1 LKSPDFFKRT
11 PDIETLRQQK
21 NIPALIRALQYDAF
35 DVQTRAAQALSTL
48 GTEGIDELI
57 LALKTKDKN
66 VRLGIIE
73 ALSVIRDPRAV
84 PSLIQLLSDSS
95 SEVRWQAAIA
105 LGEIKDPLCLH
116 TGLQSGTTRATE
128 SLLQALR
135 DPDKYVRYG
144 AASALQKTG
153 WTPASEEDR
162 AFQNVGLQE
171 WQAVQEIGEPAIPA
185 LSHVLNDRDSGV
197 RVQAIEILGSI
208 GNREAVPVLI
218 RSLADEN
225 AEVRWKAV
233 LASPK
238 CGVSMI
244 HLPRGLS
251 RRPRTRKNPLI
262 AGFLNFMLP
271 GLGYGY
277 LGKWWGIMIFQ
288 IDITATVW
296 LFRYEGETSTY
307 GLLLPIYLIM
317 ALHAWYIAQKMPD
330 L

>member
-1 LKSPDFFKRT
+1 LKSPVFLQKK
-11 PDIETLRQQK
+11 PDIETLREQK
-21 NIPALIRALQYDAF
+21 NIPALIRALRYDDF
-35 DVQTRAAQALSTL
+35 DVQTRAAQALGTL
-48 GTEGIDELI
+48 GAEGIDELI
-57 LALKTKDKN
+57 LALKTKDKD

-73 ALSVIRDPRAV
+73 ALSVIQDPRAV
-84 PSLIQLLSDSS
+84 PPLIKQLSDAS
-95 SEVRWQAAIA
+95 SEIRWEAAIA
-105 LGEIKDPLCLH
+105 LGEISDPA
-116 TGLQSGTTRATE
+116 ATA

-135 DPDKYVRYG
+135 DPDRYVRYG
-144 AASALQKTG
+144 AASALRKSG
-153 WTPASEEDR
+153 WKPASDEER
-162 AFQNVGLQE
+162 AFQAVGLQE

-185 LSHVLNDRDSGV
+185 LSRVLHDRDSGV
-197 RVQAIEILGSI
+197 RMQAIEILGSI
-208 GNREAVPVLI
+208 GSGKAVPVLM

-251 RRPRTRKNPLI
+251 RRPRTRKNPFI

-296 LFRYEGETSTY
+296 LFRYEGEGSTY
-307 GLLLPIYLIM
+307 GLLLPIYLVL
-317 ALHAWYIAQKMPD
+317 ALHAWYIAEKMPD
-330 L
+330 H

>member
-1 LKSPDFFKRT
+1 MTFPVFSRKK

-21 NIPALIRALQYDAF
+21 NIPSLIEALRYDDF
-35 DVQTRAAQALSTL
+35 EVQTSAAEALGTL
-48 GTEGIDELI
+48 GAEGIDKLI
-57 LALKTKDKN
+57 LALKTKDKD
-66 VRLGIIE
+66 VRLGIIG

-84 PSLIQLLSDSS
+84 PSLVHLLTDTSN
-95 SEVRWQAAIA
+95 EVRWEAAIA
-105 LGEIKDPLCLH
+105 LGEINDPD
-116 TGLQSGTTRATE
+116 ANA

-144 AASALQKTG
+144 AAFALRKTG
-153 WTPASEEDR
+153 WKPVSAEER
-162 AFQNVGLQE
+162 AFMCVGMQE
-171 WQAVQEIGEPAIPA
+171 WHAVKEIGEPAIPA
-185 LSHVLNDRDSGV
+185 LSSVLQDSDSSV
-197 RVQAIEILGSI
+197 RMQAIEILGGI
-208 GNREAVPVLI
+208 GDRKAVPALI

-244 HLPRGLS
+244 HIPRGLS
-251 RRPRTRKNPLI
+251 RRPRVRKNPLI

-277 LGKWWGIMIFQ
+277 LGKWWGVMIFQ
-288 IDITATVW
+288 IDITTTVL
-296 LFRYEGETSTY
+296 LFRYEGEGSTY
-307 GLLLPIYLIM
+307 GLLLPVYLVL
-317 ALHAWYIAQKMPD
+317 ALHAWYIAQKMPE